1 MGCVTMPK
9 GFLKLSETSLEKRQL
24 QMRQYDTTNEEQ
36 ILTAIAGVLQDLG
49 FTLDSSET
57 KLGFVAASKK
67 ADATNGGQVA
77 GAAVLDILAA
87 LSGSY
92 SNAMANCDRSQVV
105 KASIITRLGL
115 DGKKITVRV
124 TFQRIV
130 TKSVKLKALMIR
142 KYIRNFTMVYRRQY
156 FWRHRKYEKN
166 NETLWYLYDFISLC
180 CIVRMRKHSQ

>member
-1 MGCVTMPK
+1 MPK

-130 TKSVKLKALMIR
+130 WNMDNQISKVESINDPKIYQKFYDGLSKAIFLEAQKI
-142 KYIRNFTMVYRRQY
+142 
-156 FWRHRKYEKN
+156 
-166 NETLWYLYDFISLC
+166 
-180 CIVRMRKHSQ
+180 